1 MAPETG
7 SNSAIHNFSN
17 VANLLHWLRS
27 IPNAFMVEIFAQKG
41 TDSRDVL
48 TMWKIVARDGY
59 LGNPKSRT
67 RGLT

>member
-1 MAPETG
+1 
-7 SNSAIHNFSN
+7 
-17 VANLLHWLRS
+17 LLHWLRS